1 MAAAAAPATHPYLEE
16 ISRLFYNYRLAQ
28 FNRRY
33 YTVLLERART
43 RNLWTQVSI
52 GVFTVTAAALFS
64 LTPSFPSLST
74 RLAQAA
80 AVLSAFAFVATVVAP
95 VFGWNQTIDE
105 LTTRVHAWH
114 YAERQLESALRFL
127 HHSALSKRDAEL
139 QVQFADEAFR
149 TADGIP
155 DTSKQNMKLTR
166 RIREEVEKAIPPD
179 YVWTAL

>member
-1 MAAAAAPATHPYLEE
+1 
-16 ISRLFYNYRLAQ
+16 
-28 FNRRY
+28 
-33 YTVLLERART
+33 
-43 RNLWTQVSI
+43 
-52 GVFTVTAAALFS
+52 
-64 LTPSFPSLST
+64 
-74 RLAQAA
+74 
-80 AVLSAFAFVATVVAP
+80 VVAP

-127 HHSALSKRDAEL
+127 HHSAQSKRDAEL